1 MSKTKAVEQ
10 KTNSVVE
17 AKGLTKQFGEEVAVD
32 SLTFEVPEGIIFGL
46 IGPSGCGKT
55 TTVRLLTGVYEPTDG
70 DVSVLGTSPLHFT
83 QKIRAQIGYMLQQ
96 TVLYQDL
103 TVRENLGFA
112 SSIYGLGPLARDRL
126 QEVLEFVELGQHQQK
141 PVHEISGGMR
151 RRLSLASALVHEPA
165 LLFLDEPTT
174 GVDPVLRRKFWEH
187 FETLRQ
193 QGRSLFVT
201 TQYVADA
208 EYCDQVALLQN
219 GQLLVMDTPAGL
231 RRRAYGGDIVTIETK
246 DQLTKQ
252 SVDELKTLD
261 FVRDVERVDKRT
273 ARLIVDEA
281 STSVPSLFA
290 WGGRREITMQSVQEY
305 LPPFDDVFVMLVE
318 NGEKTDA

>member
-1 MSKTKAVEQ
+1 
-10 KTNSVVE
+10 
-17 AKGLTKQFGEEVAVD
+17 
-32 SLTFEVPEGIIFGL
+32 
-46 IGPSGCGKT
+46 
-55 TTVRLLTGVYEPTDG
+55 
-70 DVSVLGTSPLHFT
+70 
-83 QKIRAQIGYMLQQ
+83 
-96 TVLYQDL
+96 
-103 TVRENLGFA
+103 
-112 SSIYGLGPLARDRL
+112 
-126 QEVLEFVELGQHQQK
+126 
-141 PVHEISGGMR
+141 MR

>member
-1 MSKTKAVEQ
+1 MNKTKATEQ
-10 KTNSVVE
+10 KMDSVVE
-17 AKGLTKQFGEEVAVD
+17 AEGLTKQFGDEVAVD
-32 SLTFEVPEGIIFGL
+32 SLTFEVPEGVIFGL

-55 TTVRLLTGVYEPTDG
+55 TTVRLLTGVYEPTAG
-70 DVSVLGTSPLHFT
+70 EVSVLGASPLHFT

-112 SSIYGLGPLARDRL
+112 SSIYGLGPLSRGRL
-126 QEVLEFVELGQHQQK
+126 QEVLEFVELDQHQQK
-141 PVHEISGGMR
+141 PVHAISGGMR

-187 FETLRQ
+187 FETLRE

-208 EYCDQVALLQN
+208 EYCDQVALLQD
-219 GQLLVMDTPAGL
+219 GRLLVMDTPAGL
-231 RRRAYGGDIVTIETK
+231 RRRAYGGDIVTIETEEL
-246 DQLTKQ
+246 LTEQ
-252 SVDELKTLD
+252 SVDELRTLT
-261 FVRDVERVDKRT
+261 FVRDVERGDERT
-273 ARLIVDEA
+273 ARLVVDEA

-290 WGGRREITMQSVQEY
+290 WGRRRGLTMQSVQEY

>member
-1 MSKTKAVEQ
+1 MNQMKAAEH
-10 KTNSVVE
+10 KITSVVE
-17 AKGLTKQFGEEVAVD
+17 VKTLTKQFGEEIAVD

-55 TTVRLLTGVYEPTDG
+55 TTVRLLTGVYEPTAG
-70 DVSVLGTSPLHFT
+70 EVSVLGASPLNFT
-83 QKIRAQIGYMLQQ
+83 QKIRGQIGYMLQQ
-96 TVLYQDL
+96 SVLYQDL

-112 SSIYGLGPLARDRL
+112 SSIYGLGPLSRNRL
-126 QEVLEFVELGQHQQK
+126 QEVLEFVELGEHQQK
-141 PVHEISGGMR
+141 PVHAISGGMR

-165 LLFLDEPTT
+165 LLLLDEPTT

-187 FETLRQ
+187 FAALRGE
-193 QGRSLFVT
+193 GRSLFVT

-208 EYCDQVALLQN
+208 EYCDQVALLQ
-219 GQLLVMDTPAGL
+219 GGRLLVMDTPAGL
-231 RRRAYGGDIVTIETK
+231 RRRAYGGDIVNIETEK
-246 DQLTKQ
+246 LITRQIVNKLRAL
-252 SVDELKTLD
+252 S
-261 FVRDVERVDKRT
+261 FVKDVERVDEHT

-281 STSVPSLFA
+281 STSIPSLVT
-290 WGGRREITMQSVQEY
+290 WGRRREITMQSVQEY